1 MLNIISNKLAYYKE
15 KAREW
20 FTNAQQDLDKYIA
33 SDATNPNFLEA
44 YYTHISG
51 ACEYASFYQRQLS
64 IEQKEIASALK
75 RAAK

>member
-1 MLNIISNKLAYYKE
+1 MLNTISNKLAYYKE

-20 FTNAQQDLDKYIA
+20 FVSAHQDLDKYIV
-33 SDATNPNFLEA
+33 SGATNPNFLEA

-51 ACEYASFYQRQLS
+51 ACEYVSFYQRQIS

>member
-1 MLNIISNKLAYYKE
+1 MLNIITEKLAYYKE

-20 FTNAQQDLDKYIA
+20 FVSAHQDIDKYIE
-33 SDATNPNFLEA
+33 SGATNPKFLEA

-51 ACEYASFYQRQLS
+51 ACEYVGFYQRQLS
-64 IEQKEIASALK
+64 IEQKEIAATLK

>member
-20 FTNAQQDLDKYIA
+20 FVSAHQDLDKYIESGA
-33 SDATNPNFLEA
+33 ANPSFLVA
-44 YYTHISG
+44 YYEHISG
-51 ACEYASFYQRQLS
+51 ACEYASFYQRQIS
-64 IEQKEIASALK
+64 IEQREIASALK